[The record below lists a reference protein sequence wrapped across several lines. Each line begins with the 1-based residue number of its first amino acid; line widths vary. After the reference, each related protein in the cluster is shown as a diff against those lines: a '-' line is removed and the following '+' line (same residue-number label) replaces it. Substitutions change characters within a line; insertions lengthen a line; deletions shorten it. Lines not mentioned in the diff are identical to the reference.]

1 MKSLLSLRYL
11 YKINSKRLA
20 SANWDMTLERDEAV
34 KHNELITLA
43 SSTVL
48 RMIDKINKGKYSEE
62 RVRQIKDEIG
72 QIKRMPMSQETKS
85 LMKKK
90 QKELDNLLF
99 MEDYL
104 CVIMES
110 KKDYDRANKGF
121 KVNGVE
127 YVRLLATSGG
137 VKKSTIVF
145 VSKRV
150 HKTLTKWIHNGRDT
164 SKQFVPAKLEA
175 YLSLACSA
183 SIPVSNPNGVL
194 VVHDVETTFKD
205 DVIVVDGLSGGRPKI
220 TEVNDYESTLNA
232 CDGLGLM
239 TPTLAKRWSEE
250 VEEDY
255 LVAGVCLRN
264 AFCKGMIF
272 TFDFQMF
279 SEEVAKTNQVTDVWG
294 QVHNINEIELVLT
307 TSMLKLWD
315 SYTSI
320 DHYLKCCEENNHT
333 FALAKITP
341 EELDNEQ
348 TLNYQFLQ
356 SLDLDDEDIREL
368 CEPTLQ
374 EIDDI
379 LHFDVQKTILYLRG
393 VDLKEKSVRKGKYD
407 YTTGLMVDPD
417 LLKDEYVFKKI
428 KNTIKNRID
437 RAKLGVLNVRGNFS
451 IASGDPYLLCES
463 MFGLEPRGLLKSGE
477 FYSKYWID
485 RGVEQVM
492 GFRAPMTVHNNIQ
505 ICKIVNDEEKAKWYK
520 YMDTVFILN
529 GWDNTCAKENG
540 MDFDGDTMFTTD
552 NPIIAKG
559 VHPTKAI
566 MCLQSSSQKTIPTEK
581 DFIKANKQSFGSA
594 IGTITNYATSMYN
607 VISNFEEGTPEWE
620 ELNYRLMCMQDYQQ
634 AEIDKAKGCE
644 SRPVPKEWYNYKE
657 NKIFDEDSEEVKQ
670 KKMFNLSILANKK
683 PYFFIYNYDKLKKEY
698 RDYMKKS
705 EINCQKNYLMSLEE
719 LEALENPTL
728 QQQESLRLFKIN
740 NPVNMN
746 PSIMNRIAWLIEDR
760 FKDFK
765 KYDLKEFDKEKFKTD
780 KPYATNI
787 YNRIKKLKKKY
798 DEDVQQSIKSMVVGV
813 KTNETS
819 YEMQDARKI
828 LKEHFVKKAYDI
840 CPNTEELCNIMVDL
854 CYSEKNS
861 GKSKQFAWD
870 IVGEQM
876 IENLLNNNGRKAYF
890 PMKDENGELTYKG
903 LNFIVKEIDM

>member
-11 YKINSKRLA
+11 YKISSKRLA
-20 SANWDMTLERDEAV
+20 DAQWDMTLERDEAI
-34 KHNELITLA
+34 KYNELITLA

-48 RMIDKINKGKYSEE
+48 RMIDKINGGKYSEE
-62 RVRQIKDEIG
+62 KVRQIKEEIN
-72 QIKRMPMSQETKS
+72 QIRWKPISPETKS

-164 SKQFVPAKLEA
+164 TKQFVPAKLEA

-183 SIPVSNPNGVL
+183 SIPVSNPKGVL

-205 DVIVVDGLSGGRPKI
+205 DVIVVDGLSGGRPKVE
-220 TEVNDYESTLNA
+220 EVDGYESTLNA

-250 VEEDY
+250 AQEDY

-272 TFDFQMF
+272 TFDFQAF
-279 SEEVAKTNQVTDVWG
+279 GEEVAKTNQVTDVWG

-320 DHYLKCCEENNHT
+320 DHYLKCCKENNHT

-356 SLDLDDEDIREL
+356 SLDLEDEDIRQL
-368 CEPTLQ
+368 CEPTLK
-374 EIDDI
+374 EIEDI
-379 LHFDVQKTILYLRG
+379 LHFDVNKTILYLRG
-393 VDLKEKSVRKGKYD
+393 VDLKEKSVRNGKFD
-407 YTTGLMVDPD
+407 YTTGLMIDKD
-417 LLKDEYVFKKI
+417 LLKDAYVFKKI

-451 IASGDPYLLCES
+451 IVSGDPYILCEA
-463 MFGLEPRGLLKSGE
+463 MFGLEPKGLLKRGE

-485 RGVEQVM
+485 RDVEQVSV
-492 GFRAPMTVHNNIQ
+492 FRAPQTVHNNILLR
-505 ICKIVNDEEKAKWYK
+505 KIVNTKEMERWYK
-520 YMDTVFILN
+520 YMNTVTIFNSWDNSCSALN
-529 GWDNTCAKENG
+529 GAD
-540 MDFDGDTMFTTD
+540 
-552 NPIIAKG
+552 
-559 VHPTKAI
+559 
-566 MCLQSSSQKTIPTEK
+566 
-581 DFIKANKQSFGSA
+581 
-594 IGTITNYATSMYN
+594 
-607 VISNFEEGTPEWE
+607 
-620 ELNYRLMCMQDYQQ
+620 
-634 AEIDKAKGCE
+634 
-644 SRPVPKEWYNYKE
+644 
-657 NKIFDEDSEEVKQ
+657 
-670 KKMFNLSILANKK
+670 
-683 PYFFIYNYDKLKKEY
+683 
-698 RDYMKKS
+698 
-705 EINCQKNYLMSLEE
+705 
-719 LEALENPTL
+719 
-728 QQQESLRLFKIN
+728 
-740 NPVNMN
+740 
-746 PSIMNRIAWLIEDR
+746 
-760 FKDFK
+760 
-765 KYDLKEFDKEKFKTD
+765 
-780 KPYATNI
+780 
-787 YNRIKKLKKKY
+787 
-798 DEDVQQSIKSMVVGV
+798 
-813 KTNETS
+813 
-819 YEMQDARKI
+819 
-828 LKEHFVKKAYDI
+828 
-840 CPNTEELCNIMVDL
+840 
-854 CYSEKNS
+854 
-861 GKSKQFAWD
+861 
-870 IVGEQM
+870 
-876 IENLLNNNGRKAYF
+876 
-890 PMKDENGELTYKG
+890 
-903 LNFIVKEIDM
+903 